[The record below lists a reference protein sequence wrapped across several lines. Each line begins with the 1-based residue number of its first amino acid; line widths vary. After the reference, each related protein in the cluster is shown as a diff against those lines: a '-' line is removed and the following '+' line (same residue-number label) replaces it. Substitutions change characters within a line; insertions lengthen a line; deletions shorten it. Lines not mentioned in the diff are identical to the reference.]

1 MPLRFVGGGAY
12 NFNQHQMELTAEC
25 HAPAILPP
33 GEYPYC
39 PLGQELFAS
48 LESSCD
54 ISVLLH
60 SVFA

>member
-25 HAPAILPP
+25 HAAATLPP

-39 PLGQELFAS
+39 RLGQEDEWAS
-48 LESSCD
+48 LPIWNQAVVFQSSY
-54 ISVLLH
+54 
-60 SVFA
+60 A